1 MSEVGLHD
9 PFGQL
14 KHTLWPKEGSGVKLP
29 ILFPTIKSQE
39 LPNFL
44 VCR

>member
-14 KHTLWPKEGSGVKLP
+14 KHKLWPREGSGVKLA
-29 ILFPTIKSQE
+29 I
-39 LPNFL
+39 
-44 VCR
+44 